1 MANKLYKEDSIQSLS
16 PLEFTR
22 LRPGVYCGSTEYST
36 QLLIEIVANAVDE
49 HRAGNGNKIE
59 ITIDKEKNIY
69 SVRDYGQGFL
79 INHKREDGKTIL
91 ESAFSVLN
99 TSGKYSDEGVYEGV
113 SVGLNGIG
121 AKLAT
126 FLSHWLTV
134 STYRDGKYE
143 TIEFKEGVFSK
154 RETGKT
160 KELSGTIV
168 TWQPNEEFFTN
179 PQIDYN
185 YIDKLYSTLV
195 CLCPGLTITI
205 NDKIYFSK
213 NGIVDLI
220 DKETNGKELIK
231 NRLIINYTEGKN
243 KLNLGLTYTDNYS
256 STIIPYVNTG
266 LTDTGPHITQMKT
279 ILTRE
284 LNKFFREK
292 EWLKEK
298 DENLSGED
306 CQEGLFL
313 IFDIT
318 SVGVAFDAQTK
329 SRIVKIDMKP
339 FTGVFAEELQN
350 WFAANEKE
358 IKKICDKALSARK
371 AREAAKKARD
381 AVREPKGKK
390 DKLLNLPT
398 KLVDAWD
405 KDRKACELYIC
416 EGDSAAAGLIGSR
429 DSKFQAVFP
438 IRGKIINSFKNVT
451 EKVFANQEVV
461 NIVKAIGL
469 ELNPQTHKLIYDK
482 NNLRYGK
489 IVLAADA
496 K

>member
-79 INHKREDGKTIL
+79 VNHKREDGKTIL

-154 RETGKT
+154 RDTGKT
-160 KELSGTIV
+160 KESSGTIV

-179 PQIDYN
+179 PQIDYS

-213 NGIVDLI
+213 NGIIDLI

-231 NRLIINYTEGKN
+231 NRLIINYAEGKN

-381 AVREPKGKK
+381 AVREPKGKEK
-390 DKLLNLPT
+390 KVLKFDSKLADCNN
-398 KLVDAWD
+398 
-405 KDRKACELYIC
+405 KDRSKCEIYIV
-416 EGDSAAAGLIGSR
+416 EG
-429 DSKFQAVFP
+429 K
-438 IRGKIINSFKNVT
+438 
-451 EKVFANQEVV
+451 
-461 NIVKAIGL
+461 
-469 ELNPQTHKLIYDK
+469 
-482 NNLRYGK
+482 
-489 IVLAADA
+489 
-496 K
+496 